1 MYQHREALG
10 NVEQKG
16 KHNSLVQAALI
27 ALPELVR
34 GGSGGELSPVLCS
47 V

>member
-1 MYQHREALG
+1 MS
-10 NVEQKG
+10 NVKQKA
-16 KHNSLVQAALI
+16 KHNSLVQAALL
-27 ALPELVR
+27 ALPELIR

>member
-1 MYQHREALG
+1 MG
-10 NVEQKG
+10 NVEQKA
-16 KHNSLVQAALI
+16 KHNSSVQAAPTALLELI
-27 ALPELVR
+27 R